1 LSNKY
6 YDRNCLKLFVAL
18 MPPPPT
24 SHHRLIFPGGIDSV
38 EEVAE
43 AVQVEVAISGNNNYV
58 CKSIPIAQAQ
68 FTT

>member
-1 LSNKY
+1 
-6 YDRNCLKLFVAL
+6 

-24 SHHRLIFPGGIDSV
+24 SHHSLIFPGGIDSV